1 MFSCGA
7 FVEKYR
13 SQLVSAGEASIR
25 DVLGEAQLMCL
36 VALLSHDPV
45 IEGPLTGL
53 KNAQT
58 IKLVLS
64 YTQKQDGFDYF
75 FSHFLNSC
83 SNFLWSVIT
92 FEWSNLLQSYAHHW
106 KAECSSFPKMYV
118 TSLYL

>member
-45 IEGPLTGL
+45 IEGPLSGL

-64 YTQKQDGFDYF
+64 YTQKQDGFDHF
-75 FSHFLNSC
+75 FHIFLI
-83 SNFLWSVIT
+83 LVAI
-92 FEWSNLLQSYAHHW
+92 
-106 KAECSSFPKMYV
+106 SFGA
-118 TSLYL
+118 L